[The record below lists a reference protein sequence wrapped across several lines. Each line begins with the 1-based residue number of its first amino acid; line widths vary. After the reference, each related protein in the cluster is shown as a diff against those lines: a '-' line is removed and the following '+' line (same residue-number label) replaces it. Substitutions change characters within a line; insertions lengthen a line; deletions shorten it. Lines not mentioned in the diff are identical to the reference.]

1 MTMMQE
7 ETAAISARPTTEYPP
22 MMDTTMVAEFLQ
34 MSPVHVRRLAR
45 EGVVPAYRIAGVRAF
60 RFKRD
65 EVMAWFES
73 QRVSPETSDDISV
86 EFDDDDPIS

>member
-1 MTMMQE
+1 MPV
-7 ETAAISARPTTEYPP
+7 RNLNDYPP

-45 EGVVPAYRIAGVRAF
+45 DGVIPAYRIAGVRAF

-65 EVMAWFES
+65 EVVGWFEA
-73 QRVSPETSDDISV
+73 QRVNPAMGFADLEDEDT
-86 EFDDDDPIS
+86 FT